1 MKPTDAVILAG
12 GLALFLYGMKMMGDG
27 LEAVAGNRMKR
38 ILERLTT
45 NRFLGVVVG
54 ISITAVIQS
63 SSATTAMLVGFV
75 NSGLMS
81 LNQAVWVIMGSNIGT
96 TITGQ
101 LIALDISKIAPLIAF
116 IGVVMVVFLKRKNII
131 HSGTIIAGLGVLFI
145 GMTMMSSALSPLRQS
160 EFFINLMT
168 SIQNPILGILVGIV
182 FTSIIQSSSAS
193 VGILQTLALSGLIEL
208 HGAVY
213 IMLGMKIG
221 TCITA
226 ALASIGGNRNAKRVV
241 ITHYSFNIAEAVLF
255 AILFKTTGLVDFV
268 CNLTPSNPA
277 AQIANMHT
285 LCAVVMTVIL
295 LPLGKYLTRFAE
307 KLLQE
312 KEGEVGDMRLAYISH
327 REAMEH
333 SIGYTAI
340 VVTQLQREI
349 HRMFEFAKSNVVL
362 GFMSIEEKTAKYM
375 DEINKNEDIV
385 DYLNKEIAVFISHTI
400 SVEMPQNDA
409 ETISAMLR
417 VAGNIERIGDH
428 ATNFADSA
436 RNLITY
442 GVSLSDTALGEV
454 REMHKVCSDALD
466 NISQRIYVPGD
477 SGEIRGDTSDML
489 TEMVKAEQLIDDITA
504 LFREHQLDRMKDGTC
519 EAEASIIFSEMLTD
533 FERIGDHMLNIAQA
547 YAHR

>member
-1 MKPTDAVILAG
+1 MRLADAVILAG
-12 GLALFLYGMKMMGDG
+12 GLALFLYGMQMMGDG

-116 IGVVMVVFLKRKNII
+116 VGVVMVVFLKRKSIN

-168 SIQNPILGILVGIV
+168 TIQNPVLGILVGIV

-226 ALASIGGNRNAKRVV
+226 ALASIGGNRQAKRVV
-241 ITHYSFNIAEAVLF
+241 ITHYSFNIIEAVLF
-255 AILFKTTGLVDFV
+255 AILFKTTGLIDFV
-268 CNLTPSNPA
+268 SGLTPANPA

-295 LPLGKYLTRFAE
+295 LPFGKHLAGFAE
-307 KLLQE
+307 KLLLE
-312 KEGEVGDMRLAYISH
+312 KEGEVGDMRLAYINH

-340 VVTQLQREI
+340 VVTQLLREI

-362 GFMSIEEKTAKYM
+362 GFMSIEEKTTKYM

-400 SVEMPQNDA
+400 SAEMPQNDA
-409 ETISAMLR
+409 ETISAMLK

>member
-1 MKPTDAVILAG
+1 MRLTDAVILAG
-12 GLALFLYGMKMMGDG
+12 GLALFLYGMQMMGDG

-54 ISITAVIQS
+54 ILITAVIQS

-81 LNQAVWVIMGSNIGT
+81 LNQAVWVTMGANIGT

-116 IGVVMVVFLKRKNII
+116 VGVVMVVFMKRKNIN

-160 EFFINLMT
+160 EFFINMMT
-168 SIQNPILGILVGIV
+168 TIQNPILGILVGIV

-226 ALASIGGNRNAKRVV
+226 ALASIGGNRHAKRVV
-241 ITHYSFNIAEAVLF
+241 ITHYSFNIIEAVLF
-255 AILFKTTGLVDFV
+255 AILFKTTGLIDLIY
-268 CNLTPSNPA
+268 NLTPANPA

-295 LPLGKYLTRFAE
+295 LPFGKYLVRFAE
-307 KLLQE
+307 KVLPD
-312 KEGEVGDMRLAYISH
+312 KEGEVGDMRLAYINH

-340 VVTQLQREI
+340 VVTQLLREI
-349 HRMFEFAKSNVVL
+349 HRMFEFAKNNVVL
-362 GFMSIEEKTAKYM
+362 GFMSIEEKTTKYM
-375 DEINKNEDIV
+375 DEINKNEDTV
-385 DYLNKEIAVFISHTI
+385 DYLNKEIAVYISHAI
-400 SVEMPQNDA
+400 SAEMPQNDA
-409 ETISAMLR
+409 ETISAMLK

-428 ATNFADSA
+428 AINFADSA

-442 GVSLSDTALGEV
+442 GVSLSDTAIGEV
-454 REMHKVCSDALD
+454 QEMHKVCSDALD
-466 NISQRIYVPGD
+466 NISKRIYVPGD

-489 TEMVKAEQLIDDITA
+489 AEIIKAEQLIDDITA

-519 EAEASIIFSEMLTD
+519 AAEASIIFSEMLTD

-547 YAHR
+547 YARQ